1 MACVFLMV
9 CCLGP
14 VGCNTFGKKSQDKQ
28 DQPSASGGG
37 ASAQIGAPGYADR
50 TQPATVSG
58 VLAGRVLDSYDR
70 NPPPAFIKVVQ
81 VGANGANAASA
92 PAPVEVATD
101 GQGFFA
107 VRGLQP
113 GQHYQ
118 LIARTRDG
126 SPKLAGTVWATPPNP
141 RILIYMSED
150 LYTQNTPPA
159 PPPPQIPG
167 QPSTQTPNNG
177 APVQNGAAPAES
189 NRDPSKPSSSI
200 PQQRAE
206 LGTPIKIEGDPSTPP
221 PTSDVRLQD
230 VVKGPGYANVP
241 PVASIPPQPNQRE
254 GPPNPAGSLPAL
266 PTPVPSCVLNG
277 KQLDNFALRDLSGQP
292 WEYRTQHRGRLVLLD
307 FWGSWCVPC
316 RAAISHL
323 RILQHNYGHY
333 GLEVVGIAYEN
344 DAPFQE
350 QVRKVQSVRDT
361 WGINYQLLMGSS
373 MLYCPVKT
381 QFEVRSFP
389 TLVLLDQNSRI
400 IWRCDDG
407 LTAEKLQDL
416 ELIVKQQLR
425 LR

>member
-1 MACVFLMV
+1 MV

-14 VGCNTFGKKSQDKQ
+14 VGCNTFGKKSQEKQ
-28 DQPSASGGG
+28 DQPSASAGGTG
-37 ASAQIGAPGYADR
+37 NAPLGGPGYAER
-50 TQPATVSG
+50 TQPSTVSG

-70 NPPPAFIKVVQ
+70 NPPPAFIKVVL
-81 VGANGANAASA
+81 ASA
-92 PAPVEVATD
+92 NNGSAQDPVEVATD

-107 VRGLQP
+107 IRGLQP

-126 SPKLAGTVWATPPNP
+126 SPRLAGTVWATPPNP

-159 PPPPQIPG
+159 PPPPELPG
-167 QPSTQTPNNG
+167 QKPSPRPQPTPAFPKNS
-177 APVQNGAAPAES
+177 ATEQNGAAGADG
-189 NRDPSKPSSSI
+189 NRDPSKPSSSSI
-200 PQQRAE
+200 PQQRAAE
-206 LGTPIKIEGDPSTPP
+206 LGAPIRIDGASSPQAP
-221 PTSDVRLQD
+221 SDVRMQD
-230 VVKGPGYANVP
+230 MVRGQGYANVP
-241 PVASIPPQPNQRE
+241 PVASIPAQSTQGE
-254 GPPNPAGSLPAL
+254 GSSGPAASLPAV
-266 PTPVPSCVLNG
+266 PTRVPSCVLTG
-277 KQLDNFALRDLSGQP
+277 KELDNFALRDLSGQP

-307 FWGSWCVPC
+307 FWGTWCLPC
-316 RAAISHL
+316 RAAITHL
-323 RILQHNYGHY
+323 RILQHNYGRY
-333 GLEVVGIAYEN
+333 GLEVVGIAYEY

-361 WGINYQLLMGSS
+361 WGINYQLLMGSN

-381 QFEVRSFP
+381 QFEVRNFP

-407 LTAEKLQDL
+407 LTSDKLQDL
-416 ELIVKQQLR
+416 EHLVNQQLH